1 MVNGSFTK
9 FLEFLFT
16 GSINAYI
23 SLSCL
28 TLIVCFPLY
37 RKLDGK
43 KRFVVRLGEFH
54 ATMSFLSALHRLRFQ
69 AFLDSVS
76 DEESANIYSVVYDL
90 LNNFPNEDFQEKL
103 TAEPFSEIL
112 DKYEDFV
119 VQESECNPTFSLW
132 STYLEMIGI
141 LLQFVR

>member
-1 MVNGSFTK
+1 M
-9 FLEFLFT
+9 T
-16 GSINAYI
+16 G
-23 SLSCL
+23 
-28 TLIVCFPLY
+28 
-37 RKLDGK
+37 
-43 KRFVVRLGEFH
+43 KRYNRSMHCHKV
-54 ATMSFLSALHRLRFQ
+54 MSEALHRLRFQ